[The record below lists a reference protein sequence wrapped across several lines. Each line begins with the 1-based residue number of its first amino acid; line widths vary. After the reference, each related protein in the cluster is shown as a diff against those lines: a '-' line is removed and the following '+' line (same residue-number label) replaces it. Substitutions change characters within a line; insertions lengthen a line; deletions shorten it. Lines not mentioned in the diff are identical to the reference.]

1 MSKSLLILGAGGH
14 GRVVADTAE
23 AAGWSDVAF
32 LDDDLAS
39 AQGLAWPVLGP
50 LAELVHHA
58 PSFNDVIVA
67 IADAQCR
74 QSFIARVEAGH
85 GNLATVISP
94 AASVSVRASIE
105 PGCVVLAG
113 AVVQAGAQL
122 GVGCI
127 VNTAATVDHDCVLG
141 RYVHV
146 APGAHLAGAV
156 TVGQG
161 SWIGIGSTVND
172 GLVIGQQCVVG
183 AGAAVVTH
191 VDDGA
196 TVVGV
201 PARPVR

>member
-32 LDDDLAS
+32 LDDDLTS

-58 PSFNDVIVA
+58 PSFDDVIVA

-74 QSFIARVEAGH
+74 QTLIAKVEAEH
-85 GNLATVISP
+85 LSLATVVSP
-94 AASVSVRASIE
+94 AAAVSRRSSIE
-105 PGCVVLAG
+105 PGCMVLAG
-113 AVVQAGAQL
+113 AVVQTDAKL
-122 GVGCI
+122 EVGCI
-127 VNTAATVDHDCVLG
+127 VNTGASVDHDCLLE

-146 APGAHLAGAV
+146 APGSHLAGGV
-156 TVGQG
+156 KVGTG
-161 SWIGIGSTVND
+161 SWIGMGATVNEH
-172 GLVIGQQCVVG
+172 LVIGCSCTVG
-183 AGAAVVTH
+183 AGAAVVNH
-191 VDDGA
+191 VGDGV

-201 PARPVR
+201 PARPVQ